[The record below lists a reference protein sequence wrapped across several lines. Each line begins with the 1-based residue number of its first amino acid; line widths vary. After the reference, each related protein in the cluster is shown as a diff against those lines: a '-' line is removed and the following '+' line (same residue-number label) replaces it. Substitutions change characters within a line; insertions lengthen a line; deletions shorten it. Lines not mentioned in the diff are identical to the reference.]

1 MATKDQR
8 IEILVK
14 ENEELREE
22 NFELRKFVNYVRW
35 LKTKADFMKL
45 RSILQ
50 MADKNFINTKSKWE
64 AE

>member
-1 MATKDQR
+1 MTTKDKR

-35 LKTKADFMKL
+35 LKTDEEFLKL
-45 RSILQ
+45 KEILAE
-50 MADKNFINTKSKWE
+50 ADKKFLKSE
-64 AE
+64 

>member
-22 NFELRKFVNYVRW
+22 NFELRKFVNYVRS
-35 LKTKADFMKL
+35 LKTEEDFINLKNVL
-45 RSILQ
+45 ES
-50 MADKNFINTKSKWE
+50 ANFILERWEKWE
-64 AE
+64 DE

>member
-1 MATKDQR
+1 MTTKDKR

-35 LKTKADFMKL
+35 LKTDEEFLKL
-45 RSILQ
+45 KEIL
-50 MADKNFINTKSKWE
+50 AETDKKFLKSE
-64 AE
+64 